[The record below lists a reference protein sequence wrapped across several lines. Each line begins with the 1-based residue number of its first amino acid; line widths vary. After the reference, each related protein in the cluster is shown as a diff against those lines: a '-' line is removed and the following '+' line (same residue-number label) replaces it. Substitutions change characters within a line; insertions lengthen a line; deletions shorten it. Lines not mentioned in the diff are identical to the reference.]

1 MIGRLQSFSR
11 VAGGNAAASVTA
23 ELIEP
28 ANKTE
33 TDKGK
38 VKVICQS
45 I

>member
-1 MIGRLQSFSR
+1 M
-11 VAGGNAAASVTA
+11 AGGNAAESVTA
-23 ELIEP
+23 ELIES